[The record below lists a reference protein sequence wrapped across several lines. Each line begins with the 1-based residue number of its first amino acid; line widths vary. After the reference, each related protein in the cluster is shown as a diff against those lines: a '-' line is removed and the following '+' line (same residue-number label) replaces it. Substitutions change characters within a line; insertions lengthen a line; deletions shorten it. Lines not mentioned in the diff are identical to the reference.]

1 MARRTRATSPETP
14 DLKFTPPEVEAP
26 GGSAFQRC
34 LGDLE
39 DFAQKYWGRE
49 PLHRSTGDSFA
60 DVFSIDAV
68 DELIT
73 STTPRRPE
81 LRLVREGKTLDSA
94 VYASAIRL
102 GGRQVDDAIDPEKVI
117 DAIAEGATLVL
128 QSLHRTCAPVGQ
140 FAAALEAEMSHPVQV
155 NAYLTP
161 AGSRGLSTHADGHDV
176 LVVQLHGEK
185 RWEVDGLG
193 EFTAVPGDTIYI
205 PAQTQHQ
212 AWTESGSSLH
222 LTVGI
227 LRVTYRAAVDRVLRA
242 KVPRL
247 DDPLPLGYTH
257 VGTSLDHGFEGALQ
271 EAGAALLEAD
281 PLEMGRQEVSRRRPR
296 LLARRRLASL
306 IGLGHLRLEDR
317 VQLRPGVSAALQAE
331 DEGRGRVRLTTSD
344 RLLTPP
350 LAAEPALERL
360 LSGSP
365 VAVGELPGIDPES
378 QLVLVRRLVTEGL
391 LILDR

>member
-1 MARRTRATSPETP
+1 
-14 DLKFTPPEVEAP
+14 
-26 GGSAFQRC
+26 
-34 LGDLE
+34 
-39 DFAQKYWGRE
+39 
-49 PLHRSTGDSFA
+49 
-60 DVFSIDAV
+60 VFSLDAV
-68 DELIT
+68 DELVT

-81 LRLVREGKTLDSA
+81 LRLVREGKTLDPAS
-94 VYASAIRL
+94 YASAIRL
-102 GGRQVDDAIDPEKVI
+102 GGRQVDDAVDPEKVI
-117 DAIAEGATLVL
+117 DAIAGGATLVL
-128 QSLHRTCAPVGQ
+128 QSLHRTCAPVGE
-140 FAAALEAEMSHPVQV
+140 FAAALEAEISHPVQV

-161 AGSRGLSTHADGHDV
+161 AGSGGLSTHADGHDV

-185 RWEVDGLG
+185 RWGVDGLG

-205 PAQTQHQ
+205 PAHTQHQ

-227 LRVTYRAAVDRVLRA
+227 LRVTYRAAVERVLRA

-257 VGTSLDHGFEGALQ
+257 VGASLDHGFKGALQ
-271 EAGAALLEAD
+271 EAGSALLEAD
-281 PLEMGRQEVSRRRPR
+281 PSETGRQEVSRRRPR

-306 IGLGHLRLEDR
+306 IGLGDLRLEDR
-317 VQLRPGVSAALQAE
+317 VQLRPGVSATLQAE
-331 DEGRGRVRLTTSD
+331 DEGRGRVRLATSD
-344 RLLTPP
+344 RLLTLP
-350 LAAEPALERL
+350 LAAEPALELL